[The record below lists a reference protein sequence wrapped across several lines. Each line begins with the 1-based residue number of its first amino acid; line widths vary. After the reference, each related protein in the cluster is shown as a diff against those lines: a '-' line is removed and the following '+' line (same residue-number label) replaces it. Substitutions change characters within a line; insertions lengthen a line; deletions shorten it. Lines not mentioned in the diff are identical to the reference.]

1 MSAKYGTREIR
12 RHAGTPQVIR
22 LEGASWGCQAQ
33 RDHATGR
40 FCYPLTLTAVR
51 PRSAADCAGLRAGD
65 EIVGLKPPGASGVWD
80 VRGERR
86 LESAGLGYYRP
97 QLFVDGATQQLL
109 EAGGECELRC
119 RLAPRCGTPQC
130 TGSIVRSRDQ
140 FDHALVCEECGQ
152 VAASSLFTNGDEFE
166 ASQRC
171 AVSSADAFVEQQGAL
186 GGAPAGQAASSARQ
200 ETAPAGCGAWESA
213 LARATRAGAGKEN
226 EVARREER
234 MQKQHAKA
242 REDVIRYCDAL
253 ALPAVAHEEA
263 LQLFAAVASASKT
276 RLKSGAVI
284 DNYYSAIL
292 ASIHCASLLVD
303 CPRPVNAILAVA
315 DVGAGATIQSVY
327 VWVKKIR
334 AAHHRPIPSMQ
345 PDMVIG
351 DMCGRLLQLPFSYQ
365 QQACAVLP
373 VVQASCG
380 SAGPVTVAAVAI
392 VVVASRTA
400 GACDTH
406 MCRRASEASGLS
418 QETLLSY
425 ARKALAAC

>member
-1 MSAKYGTREIR
+1 MPGLFA
-12 RHAGTPQVIR
+12 APQVIR
-22 LEGASWGCQAQ
+22 LQGASWGCQAQ
-33 RDHATGR
+33 QDEATRR
-40 FCYPLTLTAVR
+40 FCYPLTLTVVH
-51 PRSAADCAGLRAGD
+51 PRSAADRAGLRAGD
-65 EIVGLKPPGASGVWD
+65 EIVGLKPPGASGVCY
-80 VRGERR
+80 VRGEQCLDR
-86 LESAGLGYYRP
+86 AGFGYYRP
-97 QLFVDGATQQLL
+97 RLFVDGATQQLL

-171 AVSSADAFVEQQGAL
+171 AVSSADAFVAQQG
-186 GGAPAGQAASSARQ
+186 GQAESSARQ
-200 ETAPAGCGAWESA
+200 ETAPAGRGVQESA
-213 LARATRAGAGKEN
+213 LERATRAGAGKQN

-242 REDVIRYCDAL
+242 REDVVRYCDAL
-253 ALPAVAHEEA
+253 ALQVVAHEEA

-276 RLKSGAVI
+276 LLKSGAII

-292 ASIHCASLLVD
+292 ASIHLASLLVD
-303 CPRPVNAILAVA
+303 TPRPVNAILAVA

-373 VVQASCG
+373 VVQAACG

>member
-1 MSAKYGTREIR
+1 MDTREIR

-40 FCYPLTLTAVR
+40 FCYPLTLTVVR

-171 AVSSADAFVEQQGAL
+171 AVSSADAFVAQQG
-186 GGAPAGQAASSARQ
+186 GQAESSARQ
-200 ETAPAGCGAWESA
+200 ETAPAGRGAQESA

-242 REDVIRYCDAL
+242 REDVVRYCDAL
-253 ALPAVAHEEA
+253 ALPVVAHEEA
-263 LQLFAAVASASKT
+263 LQLFAAVASASNT
-276 RLKSGAVI
+276 RLKSGSII

-292 ASIHCASLLVD
+292 ASIHLASLLVD
-303 CPRPVNAILAVA
+303 SPRPVNAILAVA
-315 DVGAGATIQSVY
+315 DVGAGATLPSVLD
-327 VWVKKIR
+327 WVKKIR
-334 AAHHRPIPSMQ
+334 AAHRRPIPSMQ
-345 PDMVIG
+345 ADMVVG
-351 DMCGRLLQLPFSYQ
+351 DMCARTLQLPFSFQ
-365 QQACAVLP
+365 RQACAVLP
-373 VVQASCG
+373 VVQAACG

-400 GACDTH
+400 GACDMH

-418 QETLLSY
+418 QETLLSH
-425 ARKALAAC
+425 AKQALSLC

>member
-1 MSAKYGTREIR
+1 MPGLFA
-12 RHAGTPQVIR
+12 APQVIR
-22 LEGASWGCQAQ
+22 LQGASWGCQAQ

-65 EIVGLKPPGASGVWD
+65 EIVGLKPPGASGVCD
-80 VRGERR
+80 VRGERC

-109 EAGGECELRC
+109 EAGGECELRY

-152 VAASSLFTNGDEFE
+152 VAASSLFKNGDEFE

-171 AVSSADAFVEQQGAL
+171 AVSSADAFVAQQG
-186 GGAPAGQAASSARQ
+186 GQAESSARQ
-200 ETAPAGCGAWESA
+200 ETAPAGRGAQESA

-226 EVARREER
+226 EVARLEER

-242 REDVIRYCDAL
+242 REDVVRYCDAL
-253 ALPAVAHEEA
+253 ALPVVAHEEA

-276 RLKSGAVI
+276 RLKSGAII

-292 ASIHCASLLVD
+292 ASIHLASLLVD
-303 CPRPVNAILAVA
+303 SPRPVNAILAVA
-315 DVGAGATIQSVY
+315 DVGAGATLASVLD
-327 VWVKKIR
+327 WVKKI
-334 AAHHRPIPSMQ
+334 AAHRRPIPSMQ
-345 PDMVIG
+345 ADMVIG
-351 DMCGRLLQLPFSYQ
+351 DMCARTLQLPFSFQ
-365 QQACAVLP
+365 RQACAVLP
-373 VVQASCG
+373 VVQAACG

-400 GACDTH
+400 GACDMH
-406 MCRRASEASGLS
+406 MCRSASEASGLS
-418 QETLLSY
+418 QETLLSH
-425 ARKALAAC
+425 AKQALSLCYEG